1 MNLNKSF
8 IHDNFLLENEM
19 AQSLFHEVAKN
30 LPIVDFHNHIN
41 PHHLASN
48 KMYNNIGELWV
59 NEDPYKHRAMRING
73 LFENTITGKETS
85 DKDKFNAWASTLPK
99 TMGNPLFHWSCIEL
113 KRVFE
118 IDELLTPLSAERIWN
133 SCNLKLKEKSFSA
146 NHIMQRWNVD
156 AICTSDS
163 LCDDLSVHKLASL
176 KSGFTVLPSLR
187 ADEALDIDNWK
198 TSNFLVQLSQS
209 NKREIKTLEDLKSAL
224 HDRLVYFNN
233 HGCKLSDHALNSGF
247 TYQYCPDEKAASIF
261 VNIIANKPISTS
273 ETIQFQ
279 SYLLIFLGKSYSNFG
294 WTMQL
299 HIGAY
304 RTTSSRLRTLVGPA
318 GGFATIGRAANIES
332 ICSFLDY
339 LEKDGA
345 LPSVILFTLNPA
357 DNEALA
363 TLTGSFAED
372 GKPGKVQF
380 GPAWWYNDHLTGIQD
395 QLMAVSNYGLL
406 SRFVGMTTDSR
417 SILSFSRHEY
427 FRRILCNMVGN
438 WVEKGLF
445 PMDEKI
451 LQELIT
457 DISYTNSK
465 KIISN
470 EK

>member
-1 MNLNKSF
+1 MKLNKNF
-8 IHDNFLLENEM
+8 IHDNFLLDNDM
-19 AQSLFHEVAKN
+19 SQSLFHEVAKT

-41 PHHLASN
+41 PQHLATD
-48 KMYNNIGELWV
+48 KMYNNIAELWV

-85 DKDKFNAWASTLPK
+85 DKEKFDAWAQTLPK

-133 SCNLKLKEKSFSA
+133 TCNLKLKEKSFSA
-146 NHIMQRWNVD
+146 NHIMKRWNVD
-156 AICTSDS
+156 TICTSDS
-163 LCDDLSVHKLASL
+163 FFIDLSVHKQASV

-187 ADEALDIDNWK
+187 ADEALDINNWA
-198 TSNFLVQLSQS
+198 SLNFLVQLSQS
-209 NKREIKTLEDLKSAL
+209 YKKEIKTLEDLKSAL
-224 HDRLVYFNN
+224 YDRLDYFHK

-247 TYQYCPDEKAASIF
+247 TFHECPDEKAESIF
-261 VNIIANKPISTS
+261 KNIIGNKPITVT
-273 ETIQFQ
+273 ETILLQ
-279 SYLLIFLGKSYSNFG
+279 SYLLNFLGNSYSNFG

-299 HIGAY
+299 HIGAH
-304 RTTSSRLRTLVGPA
+304 RETSSRLRSLTGPA
-318 GGFATIGRAANIES
+318 GGFATIGKTANIKS
-332 ICSFLDY
+332 ICNFLDT
-339 LEKDGA
+339 LEKSGK
-345 LPSVILFTLNPA
+345 LPNIIIFTLNPS

-380 GPAWWYNDHLTGIQD
+380 GPAWWYNDHITGIQD
-395 QLMAVSNYGLL
+395 QLMAVSNYSLL

-438 WVEKGLF
+438 WVEKGLV

-451 LQELIT
+451 LRELII
-457 DISYTNSK
+457 DISYQNSK

>member
-1 MNLNKSF
+1 MSLNKNF
-8 IHDNFLLENEM
+8 ISDNFLLDNDVS
-19 AQSLFHEVAKN
+19 QSLFHDVAKK

-41 PHHLASN
+41 PQHLASD

-73 LFENTITGKETS
+73 MFENSITGKASS
-85 DKDKFNAWASTLPK
+85 DKDKFNAWAATLPK
-99 TMGNPLFHWSCIEL
+99 TIGNPLFHWSCIEL
-113 KRVFE
+113 KRVFG
-118 IDELLTPLSAERIWN
+118 IDEILTLSNAEKIWN
-133 SCNLKLKEKSFSA
+133 TCNLKLKEKSFSA
-146 NHIMQRWNVD
+146 TNIMKRWNVD

-163 LCDDLSVHKLASL
+163 WFDNLSIHKQASL
-176 KSGFTVLPSLR
+176 VSGFTVLPSLR

-198 TSNFLVQLSQS
+198 NSKFLVQLSQIS
-209 NKREIKTLEDLKSAL
+209 KQQIKTLDDFKSAL
-224 HDRLVYFNN
+224 HHRLEYFNN

-247 TYQYCPDEKAASIF
+247 SYQNCTEEKAAILF
-261 VNIIANKPISTS
+261 KNIIADKKITS
-273 ETIQFQ
+273 DETVQFQ
-279 SYLLIFLGKSYSNFG
+279 SYLLGFLGKSYSAFG

-299 HIGAY
+299 HIGAH
-304 RTTSSRLRTLVGPA
+304 RTTSSRLQTLVGPA
-318 GGFATIGRAANIES
+318 GGFATIGRTANIES
-332 ICSFLDY
+332 ISSFLDY
-339 LEKDGA
+339 LEKGSA
-345 LPSVILFTLNPA
+345 LPDVILYTLNPA

-380 GPAWWYNDHLTGIQD
+380 GPAWWYNDHITGIQD
-395 QLMAVSNYGLL
+395 QLMAISNYGLL

-438 WVEKGLF
+438 WVEKGLV

>member
-1 MNLNKSF
+1 MKLNKNF
-8 IHDNFLLENEM
+8 IHDNFLLDNDIS
-19 AQSLFHEVAKN
+19 QSLFHEVAKK
-30 LPIVDFHNHIN
+30 LQVVDFHNHIN
-41 PHHLASN
+41 PQHLASD

-73 LFENTITGKETS
+73 QFENIITGKETS
-85 DKDKFNAWASTLPK
+85 DKDKFNAWATTLPK
-99 TMGNPLFHWSCIEL
+99 TIGNPLFHWSCMEL
-113 KRVFE
+113 KRVFD
-118 IDELLTPLSAERIWN
+118 IDEILTPSNAEEVWN
-133 SCNLKLKEKSFSA
+133 TCNLKLKEKSFSA
-146 NHIMQRWNVD
+146 TNIMKRWNVD
-156 AICTSDS
+156 AICTSDNWF
-163 LCDDLSVHKLASL
+163 DDLSIHKQASL
-176 KSGFTVLPSLR
+176 VSGFTVLPSLR
-187 ADEALDIDNWK
+187 ADEALNIVNWK
-198 TSNFLVQLSQS
+198 TSNFLVQLSQTS
-209 NKREIKTLEDLKSAL
+209 KQEIKTLEDLKSAL
-224 HDRLVYFNN
+224 HHRLEYFND

-247 TYQYCPDEKAASIF
+247 SYQYCSEEKATSIF
-261 VNIIANKPISTS
+261 KNIIADKKITS
-273 ETIQFQ
+273 DETIQFQ
-279 SYLLIFLGKSYSNFG
+279 SYLLGVLGKSYSTFG

-304 RTTSSRLRTLVGPA
+304 RTTSSRLRALLGPA

-345 LPSVILFTLNPA
+345 LPSVILFTLNPT

-427 FRRILCNMVGN
+427 FRRILCNMIGN

-445 PMDEKI
+445 PMDEKF
-451 LQELIT
+451 LQELVT

>member
-1 MNLNKSF
+1 MNLNKNF
-8 IHDNFLLENEM
+8 IHDNFLLDNGM
-19 AQSLFHEVAKN
+19 SQSLFHEVAKK
-30 LPIVDFHNHIN
+30 LPVVDFHNHIN
-41 PHHLASN
+41 PQHLASD
-48 KMYNNIGELWV
+48 KMYNNIAELWV

-85 DKDKFNAWASTLPK
+85 DKDKFNAWAQTLPK

-133 SCNLKLKEKSFSA
+133 TCNIKLKDKSFSA
-146 NHIMQRWNVD
+146 NHIMKRWNVD

-163 LCDDLSVHKLASL
+163 FFDDLSVHKQASL
-176 KSGFTVLPSLR
+176 KSGFIVLPSLR

-198 TSNFLVQLSQS
+198 SSKFLVQLSQS
-209 NKREIKTLEDLKSAL
+209 NKKEINTLEDLKSAL
-224 HDRLVYFNN
+224 HDRLEYFDK

-247 TYQYCPDEKAASIF
+247 TFQECPDEKAASIF
-261 VNIIANKPISTS
+261 KNIIANKSITAT
-273 ETIQFQ
+273 ETVQFQ
-279 SYLLIFLGKSYSNFG
+279 SHLLGFLGKSYSNFG

-299 HIGAY
+299 HIGAH
-304 RTTSSRLRTLVGPA
+304 RETSCRLRRLAGPA
-318 GGFATIGRAANIES
+318 GGFATIGKTANIKS
-332 ICSFLDY
+332 LCSFLNT
-339 LEKDGA
+339 LEKSSL
-345 LPSVILFTLNPA
+345 LPNVIIFTLNPS

-372 GKPGKVQF
+372 GIPGKVQF

-395 QLMAVSNYGLL
+395 QLMAVSNYSLL

-417 SILSFSRHEY
+417 SIMSFSRHEY
-427 FRRILCNMVGN
+427 FRRILCNLIGN
-438 WVEKGLF
+438 WVEKGLI
-445 PMDEKI
+445 PMNEEI
-451 LQELIT
+451 LHELIT

-465 KIISN
+465 KIILN